1 MFKKKLNDLLLFLT
15 NTINKYDF
23 ADDEQKI
30 KYFYDELQKLEIE
43 LPSIEKLDKLKKI
56 EIDLEVKYE
65 FFNELNIYFDP
76 IYIEIKNQIH
86 KEKVDKLRNENK
98 RKRAIS

>member
-1 MFKKKLNDLLLFLT
+1 MFKKNLNNLLLFLT

-23 ADDEQKI
+23 ADDEQKV
-30 KYFYDELQKLEIE
+30 KYFYDELQKLESE
-43 LPSIEKLDKLKKI
+43 LPTIEKLDKLQKI

-65 FFNELNIYFDP
+65 VFNELNIYFSP
-76 IYIEIKNQIH
+76 IYIEIKHRIH

-98 RKRAIS
+98 RKRGIS